1 MKRLTVVSRSYCHLC
16 DDMIAALRDLQS
28 RLDYAFDVVDIDQR
42 PELEANWGD
51 KVPVLLD
58 GEVEICHFFLDQ
70 ARLAQH
76 LSATYRHA

>member
-1 MKRLTVVSRSYCHLC
+1 VKQLTVLSRSYCHLC

-28 RLDYAFDVVDIDQR
+28 RLDYTFDVVDIDQR

-70 ARLAQH
+70 DRLA
-76 LSATYRHA
+76 LRLAATHRCL